1 MMISRFQEGPLV
13 RRISLAQ
20 LTIAAGAF
28 AILDQVAREW
38 WSRRRRWWSVEGHID
53 FDLLPVLAVGA
64 RAAGSVTR
72 EVVHALSF

>member
-1 MMISRFQEGPLV
+1 MRISRFQEGPFV

-38 WSRRRRWWSVEGHID
+38 WSRRRRWWSVEAHTD
-53 FDLLPVLAVGA
+53 FDLLPENAVLARVIV
-64 RAAGSVTR
+64 S
-72 EVVHALSF
+72 